1 MTKIVY
7 EVVEHDGGW
16 AYRMNGAFS
25 ESFPS
30 HSDAMQAALIAAKAQ
45 QKRVETDEASLEAE
59 DTTETTEPVDFEIV
73 DRRRGSRRFNLSN
86 HA

>member
-1 MTKIVY
+1 MQTIVY

-30 HSDAMQAALIAAKAQ
+30 HSDALQAATIAAKAQ
-45 QKRVETDEASLEAE
+45 QQLFETDRQ
-59 DTTETTEPVDFEIV
+59 IV
-73 DRRRGSRRFNLSN
+73 DRGQDDERDWPSFEILDRSRGMRRVSLSSR
-86 HA
+86 A